1 MCSRGSPKASQAKVE
16 LVTIGGITAPVAG
29 SVVAPAWMQ
38 RVGNWTAGLLPVAA
52 LSEGGLADIG

>member
-1 MCSRGSPKASQAKVE
+1 MCSCGSPNAFQAKVV
-16 LVTIGGITAPVAG
+16 LVTIGGITAPVAP

-38 RVGNWTAGLLPVAA
+38 RVARAGLLPVAD